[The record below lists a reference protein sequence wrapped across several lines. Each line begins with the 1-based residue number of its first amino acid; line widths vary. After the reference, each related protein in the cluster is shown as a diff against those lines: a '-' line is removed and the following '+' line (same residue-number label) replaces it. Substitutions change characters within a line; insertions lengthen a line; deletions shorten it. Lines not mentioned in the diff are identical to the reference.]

1 MAART
6 LFTSFMVANRTT
18 RAPVSASQFLVPF
31 GVSQIFRMAGEA
43 LHRPPDM
50 LPVAAQTKVTAKDT
64 FDAIQAADPT
74 SKKRSF
80 NPGTG
85 PEAASGALAKGRA
98 LADCIGVICLLLSC
112 FIECTV
118 PSRWRRMA
126 ASIRRSCRHDC
137 EEPPPVYL

>member
-50 LPVAAQTKVTAKDT
+50 LTVAAQTKVTAKDT

-80 NPGTG
+80 NPGPARNLLQFTCKG
-85 PEAASGALAKGRA
+85 LWLFDERWAFYKAAST
-98 LADCIGVICLLLSC
+98 ADTLPRPKC
-112 FIECTV
+112 
-118 PSRWRRMA
+118 
-126 ASIRRSCRHDC
+126 H
-137 EEPPPVYL
+137 